1 LVLKQ
6 KKTGILIFSLFLDHN
21 NKITLTMKTP
31 SSLLIFAV
39 GLLVALFPTTWSIS
53 TERAI
58 RMFNDAGVKVE
69 IYWINPTTRETVLM
83 SAPFIYDGAQ
93 FPLNSF
99 VGHEFE
105 VREVA
110 NAKTGDCSSGDQT
123 CHSNTFVVTDH
134 DNQGAYLRCCSV
146 FTACTTYRCYTLE
159 YAQC

>member
-1 LVLKQ
+1 
-6 KKTGILIFSLFLDHN
+6 
-21 NKITLTMKTP
+21 MKTP
-31 SSLLIFAV
+31 SSLLILAV
-39 GLLVALFPTTWSIS
+39 GLLVALIPTTWSIS

-58 RMFNDAGVKVE
+58 RMFNEAGVKVE

-110 NAKTGDCSSGDQT
+110 NIQTGDCSSGDKT
-123 CHSNTFVVTDH
+123 CHSTTFVVTDH
-134 DNQGAYLRCCSV
+134 DNQGEYLRLVPVLLLSTLSAELCCVVHHLTIICLSPLSLNRS
-146 FTACTTYRCYTLE
+146 Y
-159 YAQC
+159 